1 MTPLPLLLR
10 PRWPHSWP
18 RLVFVQGMWPCDVNE
33 AGQTRVDDD
42 DDDEAVVAV
51 VVVVVVV
58 DAVVEMWKRVLWR
71 ICRGCPG
78 SS

>member
-18 RLVFVQGMWPCDVNE
+18 RLVFVQEMWPGDVDE
-33 AGQTRVDDD
+33 VAQTRVDDD
-42 DDDEAVVAV
+42 DDDEVGV

-58 DAVVEMWKRVLWR
+58 DVVVEMWKRVLWW
-71 ICRGCPG
+71 ICR
-78 SS
+78 